1 LNLLR
6 EKESKIEIEKEHL
19 VSEVQKFRDEL
30 EAANVELDD
39 LRSNKGRLED
49 SSARAVQEIASLSD
63 IIQQLKVSL
72 ETASINAEE
81 KKVEYQKEK
90 KKVLTDKI
98 KLQNVL
104 KLQKESFDE
113 KSKEIEQE
121 KEKILLEKEK
131 IQKVLENFKSDE
143 NEKKIN
149 FDTEKEFLLSE
160 KMRLNSEVERLQS
173 SLLSIESNFNAN
185 SSESSNEKNALITQI
200 ENLQA
205 AVERNKVEKQKGE
218 ERMKM
223 LLIENSNFS
232 EKMEAATKVRLL
244 SLDLPLP
251 CLAFSLLS
259 LPPNPSVKCA

>member
-1 LNLLR
+1 
-6 EKESKIEIEKEHL
+6 
-19 VSEVQKFRDEL
+19 L
-30 EAANVELDD
+30 E
-39 LRSNKGRLED
+39 R
-49 SSARAVQEIASLSD
+49 
-63 IIQQLKVSL
+63 
-72 ETASINAEE
+72 
-81 KKVEYQKEK
+81 
-90 KKVLTDKI
+90 
-98 KLQNVL
+98 
-104 KLQKESFDE
+104 
-113 KSKEIEQE
+113 
-121 KEKILLEKEK
+121 EK
-131 IQKVLENFKSDE
+131 IQKVLENFKSDV

-232 EKMEAATKVRLL
+232 EKIEAATKVRLL
-244 SLDLPLP
+244 PLDLPLP
-251 CLAFSLLS
+251 CLLFAIAASSPFSKVR
-259 LPPNPSVKCA
+259 VK